1 MCGETSSPVA
11 PSCAHS
17 ANPSLPEPERRP
29 LRSRL
34 RRLLVGPPR
43 DLRDRSLFHHLSL
56 VPFLAW
62 VGLGADGLSS
72 SCYGPEEAYRTLGQH
87 TWLALVLACV
97 MIATILIIAAAY
109 SRIIEQFPHG
119 GGGYVVATKL
129 LGRHVGVISGCA
141 LLVDYMLTITVSIS
155 AAGDAM
161 FSLLPAHLTVLGT
174 PLVSLKLP
182 FEAVLILGLIAL
194 NIRGVR
200 ESVLV
205 LVPIFV
211 LFLVTHAALLVG
223 GLVAHAQQLPSVAS
237 SVNTGFHGGLGSL
250 GPGGMLLLLIHA
262 YSLGGGTY
270 TGIEA
275 VSNGLP
281 IMREPRVQTA
291 KRTMLYMSASLAFT
305 ASGLLVCFLIWDIEP
320 VPHKTLNA
328 VLAGQFAQ
336 HLPAGHL
343 FVILTLL
350 AEATLL
356 VVAAQAGFLDGPRV
370 LANMAVD
377 SWAPR
382 HFAALSDRLTAQ
394 NGILLMGV
402 ASLIALC
409 YTRGDVRHLVVM
421 YSINVFLTFSL
432 SMLGMLRW
440 WTAHRNDPLWRR
452 RVALFGLGFCL
463 CATILTMTAFEKF
476 MDGGW
481 ITLLVTSGFVM
492 VCFTIRR
499 HYDSLAQKF
508 RRLDQDLRTCTSID
522 ATVSDVPAVDPAQ
535 PTAVVLV
542 SSFSQFGIHT
552 MLNIH
557 RSFRGHYRNYLF
569 VGVGVI
575 DSGVFKG
582 EEAVEELRAGTQQ
595 MLEQYVKEA
604 RRMGVPASCR
614 AGVGTEVVVEAERLC
629 LEAAREF
636 PHCTFFAGQLLF
648 QRENWYHRLLHN
660 RTAFALQKQLQWLGH
675 TMVIVPMR
683 VREA

>member
-1 MCGETSSPVA
+1 MSGGISPVA
-11 PSCAHS
+11 RRCAPCL
-17 ANPSLPEPERRP
+17 NPVLSNDENKP
-29 LRSRL
+29 LWSRL

-43 DLRDRSLFHHLSL
+43 DIGDRSLFHHLSL
-56 VPFLAW
+56 IPFLAW

-72 SCYGPEEAYRTLGQH
+72 SCYGPEEAYRTLNEH
-87 TWLALVLACV
+87 TWMALVLAGAMV
-97 MIATILIIAAAY
+97 LTILTIAAAY

-129 LGRHVGVISGCA
+129 LGRHAGVVSGCA

-161 FSLLPAHLTVLGT
+161 FSLLPADAAPLGV
-174 PLVSLKLP
+174 PLASLKLP
-182 FEAVLILGLIAL
+182 LEAALIVGLVAL

-205 LVPIFV
+205 LMPIFI

-223 GLVAHAQQLPSVAS
+223 GVFAHLDELPAVATSVKA
-237 SVNTGFHGGLGSL
+237 GFHGSLGSL
-250 GPGGMLLLLIHA
+250 GFGGMLLLLIHA

-281 IMREPRVQTA
+281 IMREPRVRTA

-305 ASGLLVCFLIWDIEP
+305 ASGLLLCFLLWRVEP
-320 VPHKTLNA
+320 VPNKTLNA
-328 VLAGQFAQ
+328 VLAGQFARQ
-336 HLPAGHL
+336 LPAGHL

-382 HFAALSDRLTAQ
+382 RFAALSDRLTAQ

-402 ASLIALC
+402 ASLIALF

-440 WTAHRNDPLWRR
+440 WAARRKHPLWRR
-452 RVALFGLGFCL
+452 RTALFGAGFCL
-463 CATILTMTAFEKF
+463 CATILTITALEKF
-476 MDGGW
+476 GEGGW
-481 ITLLVTSGFVM
+481 ITLLVTAGFVG
-492 VCFTIRR
+492 VCFVIHR
-499 HYDSLAQKF
+499 HYEALARKF
-508 RRLDQDLRTCTSID
+508 ERLDHDLRALTTIEPVQ
-522 ATVSDVPAVDPAQ
+522 AAVPALDPEQ
-535 PTAVVLV
+535 PTAAVLV

-557 RSFRGHYRNYLF
+557 RSFRGHYRNYVF
-569 VGVGVI
+569 IGVGII
-575 DSGVFKG
+575 DSGGFKG
-582 EEAVEELRAGTQQ
+582 EGAVDELRASTQG
-595 MLEQYVKEA
+595 MLEQYVRTA
-604 RRMGVPASCR
+604 HRMGVPAAFR
-614 AGVGTEVVVEAERLC
+614 MGVAIEVVAEAERLC
-629 LEAAREF
+629 LETAREF
-636 PHCTFFAGQLLF
+636 SRCTFFSGQLLF
-648 QRENWYHRLLHN
+648 QRETWYHRLLHN
-660 RTAFALQKQLQWLGH
+660 QTAFALQKRLHWLGH
-675 TMVIVPMR
+675 TMVIMPMR
-683 VREA
+683 VRET